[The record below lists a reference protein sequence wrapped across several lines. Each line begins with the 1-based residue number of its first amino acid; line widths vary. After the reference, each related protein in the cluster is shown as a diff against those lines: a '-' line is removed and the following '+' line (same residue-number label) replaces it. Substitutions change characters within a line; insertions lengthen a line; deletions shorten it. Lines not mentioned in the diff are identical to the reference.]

1 MRRVHYET
9 IDSTNT
15 EARRL
20 ATGNLREP
28 LLVTAAEQSA
38 GRGRHG
44 RQWQSP
50 LGGAWLSLV
59 WPARQPAAAYATVSL
74 AAAVAVLRAL
84 RELAA
89 RSPARFQIK
98 WPNDLLVDDNKVAG
112 ILCEQRLGGSVN
124 PDVIIIGVGVNV
136 NFDPAMLPSDLR
148 HPATTLSTA
157 LGKSFRV
164 DEVIDAV
171 AQHLAAALESFES
184 EGLGEGLLTELRDGL
199 SYVGTMRTW
208 SSPTGLIQGRVAGI
222 DDAGR
227 LLLDTPSGRVAY
239 ETGEFAEK
247 TGSP

>member
-1 MRRVHYET
+1 MRRIHYET
-9 IDSTNT
+9 IDSTNS

-20 ATGNLREP
+20 ATDDVREP

-59 WPARQPAAAYATVSL
+59 WPARQPPVAYAAVSL

-89 RSPARFQIK
+89 RSPERFQVK
-98 WPNDLLVDDNKVAG
+98 WPNDVLVDDCKVAG
-112 ILCEQRLGGSVN
+112 ILCEQRLGGGVS

-148 HPATTLSTA
+148 HPATTLNTA

-164 DEVIDAV
+164 DDVIDAV
-171 AQHLAAALESFES
+171 AEHLAAALESFES
-184 EGLGEGLLTELRDGL
+184 EGLGEGLLTELRDSL
-199 SYVGTMRTW
+199 AYVGTMRTW
-208 SSPTGLIQGRVAGI
+208 SSPGGAIQGRVAGI

-227 LLLDTPSGRVAY
+227 LLLATPSGRIAY
-239 ETGEFAEK
+239 ETGEFAE
-247 TGSP
+247 TRSP